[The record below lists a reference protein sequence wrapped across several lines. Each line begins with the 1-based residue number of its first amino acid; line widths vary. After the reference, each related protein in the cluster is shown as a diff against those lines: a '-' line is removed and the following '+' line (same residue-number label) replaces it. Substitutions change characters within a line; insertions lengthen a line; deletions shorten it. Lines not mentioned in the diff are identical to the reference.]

1 MARLSSTRAKRLI
14 EKNHNEIVGLLL
26 RKYPAFILN
35 ARVEKL
41 VRIPAFVFHD
51 VNPESLEP
59 LFEFLAANQYGTLTA
74 DEYVERQAR
83 QQRGQER
90 EVLLTFDDGHKSLYS
105 VAYPALKRYGLKAV
119 GYVVPGMIPEGEGS
133 DGEDIW
139 GKSLCNWREIREM
152 HESGVLDF
160 QSHSMY
166 HHSIPI
172 SAGIRDFVQTA
183 IDFPFLE
190 PHQAMLTEENGT
202 IRKSCGFAYGTPIYE
217 GAPRFSEMRA
227 YREVPPVSTAC
238 IDHVNRH
245 GGIKYFQQLAWRR
258 RLHRVLMEARR
269 ADGLS
274 RFETEV
280 EQRRAILS
288 DLLDSKHE
296 IERRLPK
303 KIVKHFCF
311 PWFKGSARAVQLS
324 AEAGYISNAWGSLV
338 PDFART
344 HRTPSPIARFAP
356 YYVWRLPGK
365 GRRPLGKVLLERLA
379 HMRDRQSKLD
389 E

>member
-1 MARLSSTRAKRLI
+1 
-14 EKNHNEIVGLLL
+14 
-26 RKYPAFILN
+26 
-35 ARVEKL
+35 
-41 VRIPAFVFHD
+41 
-51 VNPESLEP
+51 
-59 LFEFLAANQYGTLTA
+59 
-74 DEYVERQAR
+74 
-83 QQRGQER
+83 
-90 EVLLTFDDGHKSLYS
+90 
-105 VAYPALKRYGLKAV
+105 
-119 GYVVPGMIPEGEGS
+119 MIPEGEGS
-133 DGEDIW
+133 DGEEIW

-190 PHQAMLTEENGT
+190 PYQAMLTEENGT
-202 IRKSCGFAYGTPIYE
+202 IRQSCGFAYGTPIYE

-245 GGIKYFQQLAWRR
+245 GGIKYFQQLEWRR

-280 EQRRAILS
+280 EQRRAILL
-288 DLLDSKHE
+288 DLVDSKHE

-379 HMRDRQSKLD
+379 HIRDRQSTLD